1 VEEREFDYINVI
13 PLVDIM
19 LVLLTIVLVTATF
32 IIQGS
37 IPVKLPSAKYAESE
51 NIRSFQITINKDGE
65 IFFENKKIGLEE
77 LESVIKNI
85 DIDSQISIF
94 ADRSAKVQSLISV
107 LDILK
112 KYNLK
117 KVTIK
122 TELIR

>member
-37 IPVKLPSAKYAESE
+37 IPIKLPLAKYAESE
-51 NIRSFQITINKDGE
+51 NIRSFQITINKYGE
-65 IFFENKKIGLEE
+65 IYFENRKILLEE
-77 LESVIKNI
+77 MESIVKNI
-85 DIDSQISIF
+85 DKNSHISIF
-94 ADRSAKVQSLISV
+94 ADESAKVQSLIYV

-112 KYNLK
+112 KYNFK

>member
-1 VEEREFDYINVI
+1 MEEKEFNYINVI

-32 IIQGS
+32 IVQGS

-65 IFFENKKIGLEE
+65 IFFENKKIGLKE
-77 LESVIKNI
+77 LESIIKSI
-85 DIDSQISIF
+85 DKDSQISIF
-94 ADRSAKVQSLISV
+94 ADKSAKVQSLISV

-112 KYNLK
+112 KYDFK
-117 KVTIK
+117 KATIK

>member
-1 VEEREFDYINVI
+1 MEEREFDYINVI

-32 IIQGS
+32 IVQGS
-37 IPVKLPSAKYAESE
+37 IPVKLPSAKYAESD

-65 IFFENKKIGLEE
+65 IYFENRKIMLEE
-77 LESVIKNI
+77 MESIVKNI
-85 DIDSQISIF
+85 DKDSHISIF

-112 KYNLK
+112 KYNFK

-122 TELIR
+122 TEVIR

>member
-1 VEEREFDYINVI
+1 MEEREFDYINVI

-37 IPVKLPSAKYAESE
+37 IPIKLPLAKYAESE

-65 IFFENKKIGLEE
+65 IYFENKKIMLEE
-77 LESVIKNI
+77 MESILKNI
-85 DIDSQISIF
+85 DKDSHISIF

-112 KYNLK
+112 KYNFK
-117 KVTIK
+117 KVIIK
-122 TELIR
+122 TEVIR

>member
-51 NIRSFQITINKDGE
+51 NVRSFLITINKDGE
-65 IFFENKKIGLEE
+65 IFFENKKIELEK

-85 DIDSQISIF
+85 DKDSQISIF
-94 ADRSAKVQSLISV
+94 ADRFAKVQSLISV

-112 KYNLK
+112 KYDFK
-117 KVTIK
+117 KATIK

>member
-1 VEEREFDYINVI
+1 MEEKEFDYINVI

-32 IIQGS
+32 IVQGS

-51 NIRSFQITINKDGE
+51 TIRSFQITINKDGE

-77 LESVIKNI
+77 LESIIKSI
-85 DIDSQISIF
+85 DKESHISIF

-112 KYNLK
+112 KYDFK
-117 KVTIK
+117 KATIK

>member
-1 VEEREFDYINVI
+1 MEEREFDYINVI

-37 IPVKLPSAKYAESE
+37 IPIKLPLAKYAESE

-65 IFFENKKIGLEE
+65 IYFENRKILLEE
-77 LESVIKNI
+77 MESIVKNI
-85 DIDSQISIF
+85 DKTSHISIF
-94 ADRSAKVQSLISV
+94 ADRSAKVQSLIFV

-112 KYNLK
+112 KYNFK

>member
-1 VEEREFDYINVI
+1 MEEREFDYINVI

-32 IIQGS
+32 IVQGS

-77 LESVIKNI
+77 LESVIKSI
-85 DIDSQISIF
+85 DRDSQISIF
-94 ADRSAKVQSLISV
+94 ADKSAKVQSLISV

-112 KYNLK
+112 KYDFK
-117 KVTIK
+117 KATIK

>member
-37 IPVKLPSAKYAESE
+37 IPIKLPLAKYAESE

-65 IFFENKKIGLEE
+65 IYFENKKIMLEE
-77 LESVIKNI
+77 MESILKNI
-85 DIDSQISIF
+85 DKDSHISIF

-112 KYNLK
+112 KYNFK
-117 KVTIK
+117 KVIIK
-122 TELIR
+122 TEVIR

>member
-1 VEEREFDYINVI
+1 MEEKEFDYINVI

-85 DIDSQISIF
+85 DKDSQISIF
-94 ADRSAKVQSLISV
+94 ADKSAKVQSLISV

-112 KYNLK
+112 KYDFK
-117 KVTIK
+117 KATIK

>member
-51 NIRSFQITINKDGE
+51 NIRSYQITINKDGE
-65 IFFENKKIGLEE
+65 TFFENKKIGLEE
-77 LESVIKNI
+77 LESVVRNI
-85 DIDSQISIF
+85 DKDSQISIY

-112 KYNLK
+112 KYNFK
-117 KVTIK
+117 KVIIK

>member
-32 IIQGS
+32 IVQGS
-37 IPVKLPSAKYAESE
+37 IPVKLPSAKYAVSE

-77 LESVIKNI
+77 LEGVVRNI
-85 DIDSQISIF
+85 DKDSQISIF

-112 KYNLK
+112 KYDFK
-117 KVTIK
+117 KATIK

>member
-37 IPVKLPSAKYAESE
+37 IPIKLPLAKYAESE

-65 IFFENKKIGLEE
+65 IYFENRKILLEE
-77 LESVIKNI
+77 MESIVKNI
-85 DIDSQISIF
+85 DKNSHISIF
-94 ADRSAKVQSLISV
+94 ADESAKVQSLIYV

-112 KYNLK
+112 KYNFK

>member
-1 VEEREFDYINVI
+1 MEEKEFDYINVI

-32 IIQGS
+32 IVQGS

-65 IFFENKKIGLEE
+65 IFFENRKIGLEE
-77 LESVIKNI
+77 LESVIKNV
-85 DIDSQISIF
+85 DKDSQISIF
-94 ADRSAKVQSLISV
+94 ADKSAKVQSLISV

-112 KYNLK
+112 KYDFK
-117 KVTIK
+117 KATIK

>member
-37 IPVKLPSAKYAESE
+37 IPINLPLAKYAESE

-65 IFFENKKIGLEE
+65 IYFENRKILLEE
-77 LESVIKNI
+77 MESIVKNI
-85 DIDSQISIF
+85 DKNSHISIF
-94 ADRSAKVQSLISV
+94 ADRSAKVQSLIYV

-112 KYNLK
+112 KYNFK

>member
-1 VEEREFDYINVI
+1 MEEREFDYINVI

-32 IIQGS
+32 IVQGS
-37 IPVKLPSAKYAESE
+37 IPVKLPSAKYAVSE

-85 DIDSQISIF
+85 DKDSQISIF

-112 KYNLK
+112 KYDFK

>member
-1 VEEREFDYINVI
+1 MEEREFDYINVI

-32 IIQGS
+32 IVQGS
-37 IPVKLPSAKYAESE
+37 IPVKLPSTKYAESE
-51 NIRSFQITINKDGE
+51 TIRSFQITINKDGE

-77 LESVIKNI
+77 LESIIKSI
-85 DIDSQISIF
+85 DKESHISIF

-112 KYNLK
+112 KYDFK
-117 KVTIK
+117 KATIK

>member
-1 VEEREFDYINVI
+1 MEEKEFDYINVI

-19 LVLLTIVLVTATF
+19 LILLTIVLVTATF

-77 LESVIKNI
+77 LEIVVRNI
-85 DIDSQISIF
+85 DKDSQISIY

-112 KYNLK
+112 KYDFK
-117 KVTIK
+117 KATIK

>member
-32 IIQGS
+32 VVQGS
-37 IPVKLPSAKYAESE
+37 IPVKLPSAKYAEFD

-65 IFFENKKIGLEE
+65 IYFENKKIGLEE
-77 LESVIKNI
+77 LESIIKSI
-85 DIDSQISIF
+85 DKESQISIF
-94 ADRSAKVQSLISV
+94 ADRSAEVQSLISV

-112 KYNLK
+112 KYDFK
-117 KVTIK
+117 KATIK

>member
-32 IIQGS
+32 IVQGS
-37 IPVKLPSAKYAESE
+37 IPVKLPSTKYAESE
-51 NIRSFQITINKDGE
+51 TIRSFQITINKDGE

-77 LESVIKNI
+77 LESIIKSI
-85 DIDSQISIF
+85 DKESHISIF

-112 KYNLK
+112 KYDFK
-117 KVTIK
+117 KATIK

>member
-1 VEEREFDYINVI
+1 MEEREFDYINVI

-51 NIRSFQITINKDGE
+51 NVRSFLITINKDGE
-65 IFFENKKIGLEE
+65 IFFENKKIELEK

-85 DIDSQISIF
+85 DKDSQISIF
-94 ADRSAKVQSLISV
+94 ADRFAKVQSLISV

-112 KYNLK
+112 KYDFK
-117 KVTIK
+117 KATIK

>member
-32 IIQGS
+32 IVQGS
-37 IPVKLPSAKYAESE
+37 IPVKLPSAKYAESD

-65 IFFENKKIGLEE
+65 IYFENSKIVLEEVESILKKID
-77 LESVIKNI
+77 K
-85 DIDSQISIF
+85 DSHISIF
-94 ADRSAKVQSLISV
+94 ADRSAKVQSLIFV

-112 KYNLK
+112 KYNFK

-122 TELIR
+122 TEVIR

>member
-1 VEEREFDYINVI
+1 MEEREFDYINVI

-51 NIRSFQITINKDGE
+51 NIRSYQITINKDGE
-65 IFFENKKIGLEE
+65 TFFENKKIGLEE
-77 LESVIKNI
+77 LESVVRNI
-85 DIDSQISIF
+85 DKDSQISIY

-112 KYNLK
+112 KYNFK
-117 KVTIK
+117 KVIIK

>member
-32 IIQGS
+32 IVQGS
-37 IPVKLPSAKYAESE
+37 IPVKLPSAKYAESD

-65 IFFENKKIGLEE
+65 IYFENRKIMLEE
-77 LESVIKNI
+77 MESIVKNI
-85 DIDSQISIF
+85 DKDSHISIF

-112 KYNLK
+112 KYNFK

-122 TELIR
+122 TEVIR

>member
-37 IPVKLPSAKYAESE
+37 IPIKPPLAKYAESE

-65 IFFENKKIGLEE
+65 IYFENRKILLEE
-77 LESVIKNI
+77 MESIVKNI
-85 DIDSQISIF
+85 DKNSHISIF
-94 ADRSAKVQSLISV
+94 ADRSAKVQSLIFV

-112 KYNLK
+112 KYNFK

>member
-1 VEEREFDYINVI
+1 MEEKEFNYINVI

-32 IIQGS
+32 IVQGS

-77 LESVIKNI
+77 LESVIKSI
-85 DIDSQISIF
+85 DRDSQISIF
-94 ADRSAKVQSLISV
+94 ADKSAKVQSLISV

-112 KYNLK
+112 KYDFK
-117 KVTIK
+117 KATIK

>member
-1 VEEREFDYINVI
+1 MEEREFDYINVI

-32 IIQGS
+32 IVQGS

-77 LESVIKNI
+77 LEGVIKSI
-85 DIDSQISIF
+85 DRDSQISIF
-94 ADRSAKVQSLISV
+94 ADKSAKVQSLISV

-112 KYNLK
+112 KYDFK
-117 KVTIK
+117 KATIK

>member
-1 VEEREFDYINVI
+1 MEEKEFDYINVI

-32 IIQGS
+32 IVQGS

-77 LESVIKNI
+77 LESVIKSI
-85 DIDSQISIF
+85 DRDSQISIF
-94 ADRSAKVQSLISV
+94 ADKSAKVQSLISV

-112 KYNLK
+112 KYDFK
-117 KVTIK
+117 KATIK

>member
-37 IPVKLPSAKYAESE
+37 IPIKLPLAKYAESE

-65 IFFENKKIGLEE
+65 IYFENRKILLEE
-77 LESVIKNI
+77 MESIVKNI
-85 DIDSQISIF
+85 DKTSHISIF
-94 ADRSAKVQSLISV
+94 ADRSAKVQSLIFV

-112 KYNLK
+112 KYNFK

>member
-32 IIQGS
+32 IVQGS
-37 IPVKLPSAKYAESE
+37 IPVKLPSAKYAVSE

-85 DIDSQISIF
+85 DKDSQISIF

-112 KYNLK
+112 KYDFK